1 MQGVI
6 SDGVWMVLMLT
17 FSCFEMI
24 FENVLAWW
32 PKCVEGLIII
42 IVIIFAVYFFTHVVG
57 HKLINE

>member
-1 MQGVI
+1 MQSVI
-6 SDGVWMVLMLT
+6 SDGVWMVLILT

-42 IVIIFAVYFFTHVVG
+42 IIIFAVYFFTHVVG